1 MPVKF
6 NVTPKKD
13 PRNLE
18 AEPKYYATVKSDG
31 RADTITIA
39 KSINKMS
46 TVSAPDTL
54 AVLEAFLDVV
64 PEKLAD
70 GKIVELGDF
79 GTFRL
84 TVSSEGAALADDVT
98 ARSIT
103 DTRVIFTPGKRFKQL
118 LTGIEFQRDTVSQI
132 NQPN

>member
-6 NVTPKKD
+6 NIIPKKD
-13 PRNLE
+13 PRNLG
-18 AEPKYYATVKSDG
+18 AQPKYYAAVRSDG
-31 RADTITIA
+31 RANTITIA

-84 TVSSEGAALADDVT
+84 TISSEGAALAEGVT

-103 DTRVIFTPGKRFKQL
+103 ETRVVFTPGKRFKQL
-118 LTGIEFQRDTVSQI
+118 LDTIEFEKITVSQQ
-132 NQPN
+132 N

>member
-6 NVTPKKD
+6 TATPKKD

-18 AEPKYYATVKSDG
+18 VEPKYYATVRSDG

-39 KSINKMS
+39 KSIKKTC
-46 TVSAPDTL
+46 TVSNAATL

-70 GKIVELGDF
+70 GRIVELGDF
-79 GTFRL
+79 GTFRI
-84 TVSSEGAALADDVT
+84 TVSSEGAALAEDLT

-118 LTGIEFQRDTVSQI
+118 LATIEFQKEASAT
-132 NQPN
+132 QPSPQ

>member
-1 MPVKF
+1 MSVKF

-18 AEPKYYATVKSDG
+18 AQPKYYATVKSDG
-31 RADTITIA
+31 RADTVAVA

-70 GKIVELGDF
+70 GRIVELGDF

-84 TVSSEGAALADDVT
+84 TVSSEGETFADDVT

-118 LTGIEFQRDTVSQI
+118 LATIEFERAAVTQF